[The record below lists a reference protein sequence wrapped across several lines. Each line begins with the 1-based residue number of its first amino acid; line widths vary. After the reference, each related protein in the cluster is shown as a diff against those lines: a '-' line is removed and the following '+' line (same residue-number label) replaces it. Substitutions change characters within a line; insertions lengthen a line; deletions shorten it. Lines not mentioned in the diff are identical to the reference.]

1 MVAQQSNHENN
12 MEINVKRNVSK
23 ILPADLSY
31 EIIELKFKKNGS
43 SY

>member
-1 MVAQQSNHENN
+1 MNKNTVVQQSNHENN

-31 EIIELKFKKNGS
+31 ENIELKEI
-43 SY
+43 